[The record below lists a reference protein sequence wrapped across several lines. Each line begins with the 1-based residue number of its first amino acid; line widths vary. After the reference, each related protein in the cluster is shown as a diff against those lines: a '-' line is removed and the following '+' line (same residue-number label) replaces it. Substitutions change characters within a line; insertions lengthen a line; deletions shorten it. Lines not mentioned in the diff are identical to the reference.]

1 MERRDRPLTRGHGS
15 ISLMGR
21 SMPNENQAIDSFL
34 SQIKDAKLAA
44 EDEQTTVSFTRAFN
58 CS

>member
-1 MERRDRPLTRGHGS
+1 
-15 ISLMGR
+15 MGR